1 MLRELTAIISDE
13 GTNIRNVD
21 SRTGSNADA
30 IVEFVVEI
38 EDVRQLTRL
47 VQGMR
52 RVPGVRDVQ
61 RSQKL

>member
-1 MLRELTAIISDE
+1 TAIISDE
-13 GTNIRNVD
+13 GTNIRTVD
-21 SRTGSNADA
+21 SRPGPNADA
-30 IVEFVVEI
+30 IVEFVVEAQ
-38 EDVRQLTRL
+38 DVRQLTKL

>member
-1 MLRELTAIISDE
+1 MKARISALS
-13 GTNIRNVD
+13 IR
-21 SRTGSNADA
+21 SPGSNDDA

-38 EDVRQLTRL
+38 EDVRHLTRL